1 MKGQSALILGA
12 AAALIIAVFAVIN
25 VDGVEVNYIFGTAE
39 WPLILVILGS
49 VLMGAVIT
57 GSLGIIKVYRLQQ
70 EIKHLKQ
77 GKSGNKEKQNSTSSE
92 AAAETKNKDRK
103 NSSSPE

>member
-1 MKGQSALILGA
+1 MRGQSVLILGA

-70 EIKHLKQ
+70 EIKRLTQ
-77 GKSGNKEKQNSTSSE
+77 GKSEDKEKPSSL
-92 AAAETKNKDRK
+92 AEDEGSDEDDTTDSRPSK
-103 NSSSPE
+103 

>member
-1 MKGQSALILGA
+1 MRGQSALILGA

-77 GKSGNKEKQNSTSSE
+77 GKSSNKEKQNASSSE
-92 AAAETKNKDRK
+92 ASPETRNENRE
-103 NSSSPE
+103 NSSSPK

>member
-12 AAALIIAVFAVIN
+12 AAALVIAVFAVMN
-25 VDGVEVNYIFGTAE
+25 VDGVEVNYMFGTAE
-39 WPLILVILGS
+39 WPLILIILGS

-70 EIKHLKQ
+70 EIKQLKQ
-77 GKSGNKEKQNSTSSE
+77 GR
-92 AAAETKNKDRK
+92 DRK
-103 NSSSPE
+103 NEKETSSTASAEAGSAEGKKSKSSSAE